1 MVEMEN
7 ESHIWIDTRL
17 TEEGMI
23 FLWDAISKENKID
36 YSDSIEG
43 NLSRSELLTDKNN
56 WFYETILKRLCE
68 RMFYRNWANY
78 YKYFVEK
85 EESLPKFK
93 LELLWVNYQKQHE
106 FNPLHD
112 HGGLYSFV
120 IFMKIPTHWQEQYN
134 LGSSIHTDSIHTS
147 NFQFIQSE
155 KNNEFCKITE
165 FRLSSEDEGRMLF
178 FPSWL
183 QHQVYPF
190 YGTEEERITI
200 SGNVTFYDDSNPNM
214 TKDRQIGKSVDLE
227 ENLKLC
233 EEQIKWLKE
242 MIKIEK
248 ERDK

>member
-1 MVEMEN
+1 
-7 ESHIWIDTRL
+7 
-17 TEEGMI
+17 
-23 FLWDAISKENKID
+23 
-36 YSDSIEG
+36 
-43 NLSRSELLTDKNN
+43 
-56 WFYETILKRLCE
+56 
-68 RMFYRNWANY
+68 
-78 YKYFVEK
+78 
-85 EESLPKFK
+85 
-93 LELLWVNYQKQHE
+93 
-106 FNPLHD
+106 
-112 HGGLYSFV
+112 
-120 IFMKIPTHWQEQYN
+120 MKIPTHWQEQYN

-190 YGTEEERITI
+190 YGTEEERIKI
-200 SGNVTFYDDSNPNM
+200 SGNVAFYDDSNPNM